1 MPKKQHAAL
10 KRKGY
15 SDEEAFKIMNA
26 RKKKAKS
33 KPKKRKG

>member
-15 SDEEAFKIMNA
+15 SDETAYKIMN
-26 RKKKAKS
+26 KKKKGKAK
-33 KPKKRKG
+33 KKKK